1 MSLSAN
7 SINQMLEKYIKSS
20 AGKQAVK
27 QYKKDVFNGKKG
39 TGTSSGIQ
47 SRNSMIQMGE
57 KMKDILW
64 VQIANAIPSFSRD
77 GIILSEPEETATGDY
92 KISVSFDEEA
102 IHRESLYPIKY
113 PEGVDNIVMLFTKGY
128 DHVSGRTYGQWNGY
142 TTWNKTSRESNDF
155 LAQAVE
161 VFNNYSPIGVKA
173 ELDETYK

>member
-92 KISVSFDEEA
+92 KISVSFSEEA
-102 IHRESLYPIKY
+102 IHRESLYQAGY
-113 PEGVDNIVMLFTKGY
+113 PNGVDNIVMLFTKGY
-128 DHVSGRTYGQWNGY
+128 TAGNQVWGSWHGNTIGSLTH
-142 TTWNKTSRESNDF
+142 RESNDF

-161 VFNNYSPIGVKA
+161 VFNNYSPVGVKA
-173 ELDETYK
+173 ELDEIYK